1 MNEVIQSLLLLSGEL
16 KEVKVHLEF
25 LKKSRVEYFKEAWCD
40 SLDVLDI
47 LKISKR
53 TLQTLRNS
61 GALPFSRING
71 KFYYKLAD
79 IEKLLEAN
87 YSPLKQKSHGT
98 K

>member
-1 MNEVIQSLLLLSGEL
+1 MNEIIKNMLLLSGEL

-25 LKKSRVEYFKEAWCD
+25 LKKSRVEYFKEAWID
-40 SLDVLDI
+40 SQDVLDI

-53 TLQTLRNS
+53 TLPTLRNS
-61 GALPFSRING
+61 GSLPFSRING
-71 KFYYKLAD
+71 KYYYKLAD

-87 YSPLKQKSHGT
+87 YSPAKQNSHGI